1 MEKGGKYFTKG
12 GNYIAS
18 LCEILTSL
26 SISDLRKEIQ

>member
-26 SISDLRKEIQ
+26 SKDLRKAIQ